1 MLYFLKPTFL
11 LRFVPYQTPKPK
23 LKLPAR
29 QRLSSLRSRLP
40 HCPFLVS
47 SFRKPAAPFLTE
59 GNSIFNIPNHNFFSP
74 LMLKSILQLPADN
87 SGFLYVAM
95 LLNDKVSSEMSATD
109 INNRP
114 PNEPRSLTG
123 TVNTALY
130 ALYARFN
137 RRRLIRLYSAS
148 ELAHIS
154 SRAKILLNALT
165 WECMG
170 SQ

>member
-1 MLYFLKPTFL
+1 MPTFL

-23 LKLPAR
+23 LKLPAC
-29 QRLSSLRSRLP
+29 QQLSNLCSHRPLP
-40 HCPFLVS
+40 VS

-74 LMLKSILQLPADN
+74 LMLKSILQLPTDN
-87 SGFLYVAM
+87 SGFLHVAM

-114 PNEPRSLTG
+114 PNEPHSLTG
-123 TVNTALY
+123 TVNTGLY

-148 ELAHIS
+148 ESAHIS
-154 SRAKILLNALT
+154 SRAMILLNALM